1 MEVLSIQQHARDTL
15 SRLRMRKRNKNWAR
29 DHMSWGNLL
38 EGGDG
43 TKTWARGAAQR
54 RIWWVVA
61 GQRLHRGWTE
71 EAGGC
76 VVSGLRLDRGESRL
90 HRDVPGFVASHVAG
104 STLAILTIKTMFGK
118 TANIKYTVTQFDYPT
133 TIGVAFAW
141 EFFISFVLMLTIC
154 GVATDTRAVSTC
166 DS

>member
-43 TKTWARGAAQR
+43 TETWARGAAQR

-61 GQRLHRGWTE
+61 GQRLGGPAQRLDRGGWWMCGVWTE
-71 EAGGC
+71 AGQRRIWVGQRRIW
-76 VVSGLRLDRGESRL
+76 VVLRLDRGESGLHRGEAGDWAKQGL
-90 HRDVPGFVASHVAG
+90 HRDVGR
-104 STLAILTIKTMFGK
+104 
-118 TANIKYTVTQFDYPT
+118 
-133 TIGVAFAW
+133 
-141 EFFISFVLMLTIC
+141 
-154 GVATDTRAVSTC
+154 RAVQRWRLVAIELRFGLLLRQC
-166 DS
+166 GG

>member
-29 DHMSWGNLL
+29 DHMRWAGLMWAAGLFWAASFWAASELGYSGLGL
-38 EGGDG
+38 HKSRAAWESRAGAACWGGDG
-43 TKTWARGAAQR
+43 TETWARGAAQR

-76 VVSGLRLDRGESRL
+76 VVSGLRLDRGESGL
-90 HRDVPGFVASHVAG
+90 HRDVGR
-104 STLAILTIKTMFGK
+104 
-118 TANIKYTVTQFDYPT
+118 
-133 TIGVAFAW
+133 
-141 EFFISFVLMLTIC
+141 
-154 GVATDTRAVSTC
+154 RAVQRWRLVAIELRFGLLLRQC
-166 DS
+166 GG